1 MSDKLTK
8 TFVESIPL
16 PETGQTFYRDTQL
29 KGFGLRV
36 GKNSKVYF
44 AESKIDSKT
53 IRVTIGHHGL
63 FTAEQARLEARSILG
78 MMARGTNPND
88 VDKARKAKGVT
99 LSEAYQ
105 SYLIARSSLKTR
117 TIYDY
122 DRFMKTHYLD
132 WNNKPITE
140 ITKDMIERKHRD
152 IGERSEA
159 QANLSMRFMR
169 ALFNFAIGQYED
181 SSGNPTISDNPVK
194 RISQTRAWYRVGRRQ
209 TVIKPHDLHLW
220 FQAVYALPTLSNG
233 LNRQAVRDYLLLL
246 IFTGLRREEGLALQW
261 RDIDFKARTLTIPD
275 PKNRQAHTL
284 PLTEFLIDLLKLRH
298 KHNLTNNPFVFAGRG
313 IKGYMDDPNKQM
325 KLVISASGVTFTPH
339 DLRRTFIT
347 IAESLDISAYAL
359 KRLANHK
366 MTNDVTAG
374 YIIGDAERLRVPMQQ
389 VTDYLIKHINT
400 PFAENNDN

>member
-8 TFVESIPL
+8 TFIESLPF
-16 PETGQTFYRDTQL
+16 PETGQTFYRDSQL
-29 KGFGLRV
+29 RGFGLRV
-36 GKNSKVYF
+36 GKNSKVYY
-44 AESKIDSKT
+44 AEAKVNDKT
-53 IRVTIGHHGL
+53 VRVTIGHHGL

-78 MMARGTNPND
+78 MMARGINPND
-88 VDKARKAKGVT
+88 VDKARKAKSVT
-99 LSEAYQ
+99 LSEVYQAY
-105 SYLIARSSLKTR
+105 LVARSSLKPR

-140 ITKDMIERKHRD
+140 ISKDMIERKHRE

-194 RISQTRAWYRVGRRQ
+194 RISQTRAWYRVDRRQ
-209 TVIKPHDLHLW
+209 TVIKPHDLPNW
-220 FQAVYALPTLSNG
+220 FKAVCALPTLSNG
-233 LNRQAVRDYLLLL
+233 SNREAVRDYLLLL

-261 RDIDFKARTLTIPD
+261 RDIDFRAKTLTIPD

-284 PLTEFLIDLLKLRH
+284 PLTDFLFDLLKKRH
-298 KHNLTNNPFVFAGRG
+298 DDNLEGSPFVFAGRG

-325 KLVISASGVTFTPH
+325 KLVIEASGVSFTPH

-374 YIIGDAERLRVPMQQ
+374 YIIGDAERLRAPMQQ
-389 VTDYLIKHINT
+389 VTDYFINQM
-400 PFAENNDN
+400 NNPSD